1 MIEHDTIRKRAE
13 AIKSTLILL
22 RREFHQHPEL
32 GLQEFNTAKKIEKIL
47 KELGIETK
55 MLVNGTGVVGCLK
68 GEKPGK
74 TLALRADID
83 ALPVQEESTLPYR
96 SQNPGIMH
104 ACGHDAHAAMLL
116 GAAMILCEMRRE
128 LAGNVVFIFQPA
140 EETGEGAKK
149 MVEEGALFG
158 VPGGAD
164 GGVDG
169 IIGLHV
175 NSSLD
180 TGTLGYHVGPVM
192 AAGDFFDIRITGK
205 GGHGGMPHLAVD
217 PIVIA
222 ANVISAIQTLVS
234 RETDP
239 IESAVVSICRMEAGG
254 KAYNIIPDT
263 ATFGGTIRSLKP
275 ELRDYLPKRI
285 KEILDGIVPAMRGRY
300 EFNLME
306 RFPVTIN
313 EGRMTAFGARVA
325 EALLGK
331 DRVLEVKPLM
341 GSEDFS
347 YYLQKVPGAYLFLG
361 SRSVEKGIT
370 YPHHHPRFDI
380 DEDVLPVGASLQAAF
395 AAEYLGQDKP

>member
-22 RREFHQHPEL
+22 RRDFHQHPEL
-32 GLQEFNTAKKIEKIL
+32 GLQEFDTAKKIEKVL

-55 MLVNGTGVVGCLK
+55 MFVNGTGVVGRLR

-74 TLALRADID
+74 TIALRADID
-83 ALPVQEESTLPYR
+83 ALPVQEESVFPYR
-96 SQNPGIMH
+96 SENQGVMH

-149 MVEEGALFG
+149 MVEEGALDG
-158 VPGGAD
+158 LG
-164 GGVDG
+164 GGVNG

-175 NSSLD
+175 ISSLD

-192 AAGDFFDIRITGK
+192 AAGDFFDVRITGK

-234 RETDP
+234 REMDP

-254 KAYNIIPDT
+254 NAYNIIPDT
-263 ATFGGTIRSLKP
+263 TTFGGTIRSLKP

-370 YPHHHPRFDI
+370 YPHHHPRFDV
-380 DEDVLPVGASLQAAF
+380 DEDVLPIGAILHAAF
-395 AAEYLGQDKP
+395 ALDYLRENGG